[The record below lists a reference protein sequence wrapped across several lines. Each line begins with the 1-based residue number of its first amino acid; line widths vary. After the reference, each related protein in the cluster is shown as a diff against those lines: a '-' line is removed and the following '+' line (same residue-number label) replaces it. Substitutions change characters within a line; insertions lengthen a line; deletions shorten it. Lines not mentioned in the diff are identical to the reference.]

1 MQTVHINQ
9 LKERNWQ
16 TGFKNYDPAIY
27 CLQEIN
33 FTYNDIHGLKV
44 KGWENMYHAN
54 IKENTNGYI
63 NIIQTSELQQQ
74 KSPETRG
81 TPTI

>member
-33 FTYNDIHGLKV
+33 FTYNDIYMG
-44 KGWENMYHAN
+44 
-54 IKENTNGYI
+54 
-63 NIIQTSELQQQ
+63 
-74 KSPETRG
+74 
-81 TPTI
+81 